1 MKHSFEPVL
10 KQSLPDRLA
19 RQIRG
24 TIQSG
29 NYRRGDRLP
38 PIVEMAKR
46 FEVGQ
51 PSIREALKKLEA
63 MGVVQ
68 IRHGAGVFV
77 TRSEEVLVLASPDY
91 AGTVTKKL
99 LLDLIHARIPI
110 ESQSAAD
117 AVRNATPEQL
127 VELRRILAEAGQNL
141 GDDEVLNSVNMEFHS
156 KIAQASGN
164 SVTAQLLNVLHELF
178 TDEQRLILGIF
189 GSREADHQGHLE
201 ILDAIERRDETLAV
215 ERMRAHL
222 ESVQAA
228 ILRWNP
234 EDHPVAVSDGLPA
247 CGRQRTS
254 QRRRHRFARCDM
266 HARLRRLGLPLLLL
280 CGACASSHAN
290 ARHRVDMS
298 VLTQDDLV
306 DHQYENVLEAVQ
318 TLRSNWLNER
328 GPDSFASPS
337 HIWVYIDNTQGGRR
351 PVARGDLDALHRVR
365 PQGQRHRRDGPVG
378 DRPFGGSDR
387 RHDVAAAGRLAPP
400 DPRGRATAPPAPHR
414 ASSQLTRLRSRAP
427 GGRSV

>member
-38 PIVEMAKR
+38 PIVEMARR

-91 AGTVTKKL
+91 TGTVTKKL
-99 LLDLIHARIPI
+99 LLDLIRARIPI

-117 AVRNATPEQL
+117 AVRNATDEQL
-127 VELRRILAEAGQNL
+127 EELRRILAEAGQNL
-141 GDDEVLNSVNMEFHS
+141 GDDDVLNSVNMEFHS

-189 GSREADHQGHLE
+189 GSREADHAGHLE

-234 EDHPVAVSDGLPA
+234 EDHPV
-247 CGRQRTS
+247 
-254 QRRRHRFARCDM
+254 
-266 HARLRRLGLPLLLL
+266 
-280 CGACASSHAN
+280 
-290 ARHRVDMS
+290 
-298 VLTQDDLV
+298 
-306 DHQYENVLEAVQ
+306 E
-318 TLRSNWLNER
+318 
-328 GPDSFASPS
+328 
-337 HIWVYIDNTQGGRR
+337 
-351 PVARGDLDALHRVR
+351 
-365 PQGQRHRRDGPVG
+365 
-378 DRPFGGSDR
+378 
-387 RHDVAAAGRLAPP
+387 
-400 DPRGRATAPPAPHR
+400 
-414 ASSQLTRLRSRAP
+414 
-427 GGRSV
+427 

>member
-1 MKHSFEPVL
+1 MKHSFGPVV

-38 PIVEMAKR
+38 PIVEMARR

-51 PSIREALKKLEA
+51 PSIREALKKLET
-63 MGVVQ
+63 MGVVR

-99 LLDLIHARIPI
+99 LLDLIGARIPI
-110 ESQSAAD
+110 ESQSVAD

-141 GDDEVLNSVNMEFHS
+141 GDDEILNAVNMEFHR
-156 KIAQASGN
+156 KIAEASGN

-178 TDEQRLILGIF
+178 TDEQRLILDIF
-189 GSREADHQGHLE
+189 GSRPADHQGHLE
-201 ILDAIERRDETLAV
+201 ILDAIERRDERLAV

-234 EDHPVAVSDGLPA
+234 EDHPV
-247 CGRQRTS
+247 R
-254 QRRRHRFARCDM
+254 
-266 HARLRRLGLPLLLL
+266 
-280 CGACASSHAN
+280 
-290 ARHRVDMS
+290 
-298 VLTQDDLV
+298 
-306 DHQYENVLEAVQ
+306 
-318 TLRSNWLNER
+318 
-328 GPDSFASPS
+328 
-337 HIWVYIDNTQGGRR
+337 
-351 PVARGDLDALHRVR
+351 
-365 PQGQRHRRDGPVG
+365 
-378 DRPFGGSDR
+378 
-387 RHDVAAAGRLAPP
+387 
-400 DPRGRATAPPAPHR
+400 
-414 ASSQLTRLRSRAP
+414 
-427 GGRSV
+427 

>member
-38 PIVEMAKR
+38 PIVEMARR

-91 AGTVTKKL
+91 TGTVTKKL
-99 LLDLIHARIPI
+99 LLDLIRARIPI

-117 AVRNATPEQL
+117 AVRNATDEQL
-127 VELRRILAEAGQNL
+127 EELRRILAEAGQNL
-141 GDDEVLNSVNMEFHS
+141 GDDDVLNSVNMEFHS

-189 GSREADHQGHLE
+189 GSREADHEGHLE
-201 ILDAIERRDETLAV
+201 ILDAIERRDEKLAV

-234 EDHPVAVSDGLPA
+234 EDHPV
-247 CGRQRTS
+247 
-254 QRRRHRFARCDM
+254 
-266 HARLRRLGLPLLLL
+266 
-280 CGACASSHAN
+280 
-290 ARHRVDMS
+290 
-298 VLTQDDLV
+298 
-306 DHQYENVLEAVQ
+306 E
-318 TLRSNWLNER
+318 
-328 GPDSFASPS
+328 
-337 HIWVYIDNTQGGRR
+337 
-351 PVARGDLDALHRVR
+351 
-365 PQGQRHRRDGPVG
+365 
-378 DRPFGGSDR
+378 
-387 RHDVAAAGRLAPP
+387 
-400 DPRGRATAPPAPHR
+400 
-414 ASSQLTRLRSRAP
+414 
-427 GGRSV
+427 